1 MKKAVKQSTLLT
13 ALNLGT
19 VILVVALTL
28 AFSFS
33 VYTNNRA
40 MEMYANKQE
49 LTSAAQQ
56 FLDASGYLTE
66 QARACAATG
75 DETYY
80 NNDAYQNDN
89 DHLHNMYRTLLLVDF
104 SCKARLNGI

>member
-40 MEMYANKQE
+40 MEMYANEQE

-75 DETYY
+75 DKPITTIIR
-80 NNDAYQNDN
+80 
-89 DHLHNMYRTLLLVDF
+89 M
-104 SCKARLNGI
+104 K